1 MELLWAI
8 LGWCLFGLVA
18 GAIARLLIPGRQP
31 MGIVMTMV
39 LGIVGSLV
47 GGFIGY
53 LVMGNRDPLDGAGWI
68 MSVLGAV
75 IVLGLYIAM
84 TRQRTTPRIP

>member
-8 LGWCLFGLVA
+8 LGWCLFGLIA
-18 GAIARLLIPGRQP
+18 GAIARFLIPGRQP
-31 MGIVMTMV
+31 MGIIMTMV

-53 LVMGNRDPLDGAGWI
+53 LVMGDRDPWAGSGWI
-68 MSVLGAV
+68 MSILGAV
-75 IVLGLYIAM
+75 LVLGLYVAM
-84 TRQRTTPRIP
+84 ARQRTSRQVP

>member
-8 LGWCLFGLVA
+8 LVWSLFGLVA

-31 MGIVMTMV
+31 MGILMTIV
-39 LGIVGSLV
+39 LGVIGSLV
-47 GGFIGY
+47 GGFIAWMFVG
-53 LVMGNRDPLDGAGWI
+53 GEPLQPSGFL
-68 MSVLGAV
+68 MSILGAV

-84 TRQRTTPRIP
+84 MRPRGAGHIR